1 MSLFPKDPVQ
11 KAKAR
16 QIAEIIN
23 SGIQPYQNLNVVKRI
38 ASYGGDKMRT
48 EWAQFYLNKGAR
60 VLEDTLA
67 ETAGKY
73 CVGDSVSIADL
84 CLVPQMNAFKRF
96 NIDLSK
102 CSRLVD
108 VTERLS
114 ELEAFKKADA
124 YRQIDCPE
132 NLRIH

>member
-11 KAKAR
+11 RAKAR

-38 ASYGGDKMRT
+38 ASYGGEEMRT
-48 EWAQFYLNKGAR
+48 EWAQFYLSKGAR
-60 VLEDTLA
+60 VLEETLA

-84 CLVPQMNAFKRF
+84 CLVPQMSAFKRF

-102 CSRLVD
+102 CPRLVD

-114 ELEAFKKADA
+114 ELEAFKRADA
-124 YRQIDCPE
+124 YRQCDCPE
-132 NLRIH
+132 NLRIN